1 MSVNII
7 STQNSFNIQNN
18 DESSVLNNNYLQPQ
32 VVINER
38 SQQRLL
44 FNVLPEKDINES
56 LFIKEYRIWDK
67 TIEAIFDRN
76 YKTEMI
82 SSPSHLTL
90 LSALINLQKMVYIY
104 MHHYLNIKYDP
115 KGQETLKVWPTEL
128 NISLPKLLTDD
139 TDITHR
145 LNVKTIRKLCN
156 NKYYLDAKTT
166 VRKSIIINGS
176 TLIIKL

>member
-18 DESSVLNNNYLQPQ
+18 EESSVLNNNYLQPQ

-56 LFIKEYRIWDK
+56 LFIKEYRIWDN

-82 SSPSHLTL
+82 SSPSHLTF

-139 TDITHR
+139 TNITHR
-145 LNVKTIRKLCN
+145 LNVKTIRKLCY
-156 NKYYLDAKTT
+156 NKYYLDAETT
-166 VRKSIIINGS
+166 VGKSIIINGS

>member
-18 DESSVLNNNYLQPQ
+18 EESSVLNNNYLQPQ

-56 LFIKEYRIWDK
+56 LFIKEYRIWDN

-82 SSPSHLTL
+82 SSPSHLTF

-156 NKYYLDAKTT
+156 NKY
-166 VRKSIIINGS
+166 
-176 TLIIKL
+176 